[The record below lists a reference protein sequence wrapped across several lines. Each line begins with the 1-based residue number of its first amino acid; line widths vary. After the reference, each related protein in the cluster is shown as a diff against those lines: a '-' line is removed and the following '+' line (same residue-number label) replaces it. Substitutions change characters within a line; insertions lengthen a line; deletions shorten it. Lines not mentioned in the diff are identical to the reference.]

1 MQGNSR
7 VGGIHRLTA
16 TPRLGIQR
24 SARRDVR
31 GHVGDRVMQ
40 DGTRRG
46 AFEMQRLIEVGGTGW
61 VDREEVD
68 VAQIGERS
76 GARID
81 GDVTRGGVRF
91 GLRVRGVGVGKIE

>member
-1 MQGNSR
+1 
-7 VGGIHRLTA
+7 
-16 TPRLGIQR
+16 
-24 SARRDVR
+24 
-31 GHVGDRVMQ
+31 
-40 DGTRRG
+40 
-46 AFEMQRLIEVGGTGW
+46 MQRLIEVGGTGR